1 MPRDVTMAELVKMLE
16 EGDQLSNDS
25 PVTINGLDEIIA
37 QLKVVA
43 AINSELLKKTT
54 ELSEL
59 IVDKIALLQQSN
71 TAEMRNIINTVTASQ
86 AQPKPDY
93 TFHVE
98 RDGNG
103 QMSSIRAVKNV
114 H

>member
-59 IVDKIALLQQSN
+59 IVDKIQLREEKSKP
-71 TAEMRNIINTVTASQ
+71 INLVGEREGICELCG
-86 AQPKPDY
+86 DY
-93 TFHVE
+93 TAFLFEHDGVMVCKDC
-98 RDGNG
+98 RD
-103 QMSSIRAVKNV
+103 
-114 H
+114 

>member
-1 MPRDVTMAELVKMLE
+1 
-16 EGDQLSNDS
+16 
-25 PVTINGLDEIIA
+25 
-37 QLKVVA
+37 
-43 AINSELLKKTT
+43 
-54 ELSEL
+54 
-59 IVDKIALLQQSN
+59 
-71 TAEMRNIINTVTASQ
+71 MRNVINTVTASQ